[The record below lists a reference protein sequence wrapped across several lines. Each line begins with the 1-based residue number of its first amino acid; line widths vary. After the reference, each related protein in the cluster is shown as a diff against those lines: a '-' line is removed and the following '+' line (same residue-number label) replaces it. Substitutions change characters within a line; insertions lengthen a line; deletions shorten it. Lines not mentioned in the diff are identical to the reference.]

1 MITILGEHFT
11 NPMRVYFLVGS
22 EVVGEG
28 YIPLPEFSIRE
39 NRAFVGT
46 PSLPVG
52 DYGIRLETEGGVSPD
67 YPDAIRFELFSD
79 ESKVEI
85 VKKNIDAV
93 WKMGRRLFSS
103 GRAL

>member
-1 MITILGEHFT
+1 MITLIGEHFL
-11 NPMRVYFLVGS
+11 NPMKVYFLTGS
-22 EVVGEG
+22 VIVGEG

-46 PSLPVG
+46 PSLPEG
-52 DYGIRLETEGGVSPD
+52 SYGIRLETIGGVSPD
-67 YPDAIRFELFSD
+67 YPDAIRFERFSD